1 MDSQPVESG
10 AGQPGKQ
17 DSSRTPWFHRLS
29 SPVLF
34 LTISLA
40 LVGGYL
46 ALSIPIS
53 VFPNT
58 DFPRIVVGVDNGV
71 MPIDQMLVTITR
83 PIEEAVNSV
92 PGLQK
97 VTSITSRGSAEVD
110 LFFDWKS
117 DMILTLQRV
126 DAVVARLQA
135 ELPTTAKIETH
146 RLTFAVFPIIGYSLT
161 SDSVPPNRLWE
172 VATYDL
178 KPRINRLDGVA
189 SVIVQGGRVPEFQ
202 VMPDPARLLA
212 AGVTVTE
219 ILYAIRRT
227 NLIDS
232 PGLIEHGHQ
241 LVLGL
246 ISGQVRTPEQIGQIV
261 VKSSSAGIP
270 IRLGDIAKIAP
281 SVAPVYTMVTAN
293 RKPP

>member
-1 MDSQPVESG
+1 MDPRRQAPHSATSANKAG
-10 AGQPGKQ
+10 A
-17 DSSRTPWFHRLS
+17 PWFQRLS
-29 SPVLF
+29 RPILF
-34 LTISLA
+34 LIVSLA
-40 LVGGYL
+40 LLGGYL
-46 ALSIPIS
+46 AVSIPIS

-117 DMILTLQRV
+117 DMILALQRV

-135 ELPTTAKIETH
+135 ELPTTAKLETH
-146 RLTFAVFPIIGYSLT
+146 RLTFAAFPIIGYSLT

-202 VMPDPARLLA
+202 VTPDPARLLTA
-212 AGVTVTE
+212 TVTVPAM
-219 ILYAIRRT
+219 LAAFRR
-227 NLIDS
+227 S
-232 PGLIEHGHQ
+232 
-241 LVLGL
+241 
-246 ISGQVRTPEQIGQIV
+246 
-261 VKSSSAGIP
+261 
-270 IRLGDIAKIAP
+270 
-281 SVAPVYTMVTAN
+281 
-293 RKPP
+293 

>member
-1 MDSQPVESG
+1 MDATPLTNGAAAPQPPRAE
-10 AGQPGKQ
+10 
-17 DSSRTPWFHRLS
+17 RTPWFHRLS
-29 SPVLF
+29 RPVLF

-83 PIEEAVNSV
+83 PVEEAVNSV

-135 ELPTTAKIETH
+135 DLPATAKVETH
-146 RLTFAVFPIIGYSLT
+146 RLT
-161 SDSVPPNRLWE
+161 
-172 VATYDL
+172 
-178 KPRINRLDGVA
+178 
-189 SVIVQGGRVPEFQ
+189 
-202 VMPDPARLLA
+202 
-212 AGVTVTE
+212 
-219 ILYAIRRT
+219 
-227 NLIDS
+227 
-232 PGLIEHGHQ
+232 
-241 LVLGL
+241 
-246 ISGQVRTPEQIGQIV
+246 
-261 VKSSSAGIP
+261 
-270 IRLGDIAKIAP
+270 
-281 SVAPVYTMVTAN
+281 
-293 RKPP
+293 